1 MAGKLDEISF
11 QIGQLTSKVG
21 SVAQQI
27 TENRGIADSRHAE
40 NKSRLDAIE
49 DTLTP
54 LTLTVAKLTPIVEG
68 IQITRWKMA
77 GAMTVGSLFLA
88 GVGWAITLAAG
99 KITTWAIS
107 FVR

>member
-1 MAGKLDEISF
+1 MTGKLDEISF
-11 QIGQLTSKVG
+11 QIGQLTSTVG

-27 TENRGIADSRHAE
+27 TDNRSVADKRHDENR
-40 NKSRLDAIE
+40 SRLDAIE

-77 GAMTVGSLFLA
+77 GAMMVGSLVLA
-88 GVGWAITLAAG
+88 GIGWVITLAAG
-99 KITTWAIS
+99 KITTWALS

>member
-11 QIGQLTSKVG
+11 QIGQLTSKVE
-21 SVAQQI
+21 SVAGQI
-27 TENRGIADSRHAE
+27 SQNRDVADARHHD

-49 DTLTP
+49 ATLLP
-54 LTLTVAKLTPIVEG
+54 LNLTVSKITPIVEG

-77 GAMTVGSLFLA
+77 GAMMVGSMVLA
-88 GVGWAITLAAG
+88 AIGWAITLAAG
-99 KITTWAIS
+99 KIATWVFS